1 MQWKKKTVPNLF
13 PYSLTHKPPEIITAI
28 QNYKWESA
36 IMNPWHKNKNKK
48 RLSDNSH
55 TWCPHHRPDSSHFGH
70 LQTFVQWALHYP
82 CGIGA
87 CTDLLFL
94 VPLHSPWSLVNLC
107 LFLLASLCYP
117 LTLLLFHILLFLFFS
132 STCCIASSLKPL
144 EHNHTGVKVASGDLD
159 LSSPGHVCEH
169 SAGMWAQIY
178 KHQDWISAVPN
189 VEQQTSCLRFGFAL
203 MPVMLPCS
211 APRPYVIVQFTA
223 ICNIFRYPLLGI

>member
-1 MQWKKKTVPNLF
+1 MQLWIHGTKIKIRKGSQTILIPDVPTT
-13 PYSLTHKPPEIITAI
+13 SLTQAT
-28 QNYKWESA
+28 
-36 IMNPWHKNKNKK
+36 
-48 RLSDNSH
+48 LDTCSH
-55 TWCPHHRPDSSHFGH
+55 LCSE
-70 LQTFVQWALHYP
+70 P
-82 CGIGA
+82 CTILVGIGA